1 MARDNELKKES
12 TLKKILERQKNS
24 SRDIAGRHSP
34 QIIAKI

>member
-1 MARDNELKKES
+1 MAREDELKKES
-12 TLKKILERQKNS
+12 TLNKILELQKNN